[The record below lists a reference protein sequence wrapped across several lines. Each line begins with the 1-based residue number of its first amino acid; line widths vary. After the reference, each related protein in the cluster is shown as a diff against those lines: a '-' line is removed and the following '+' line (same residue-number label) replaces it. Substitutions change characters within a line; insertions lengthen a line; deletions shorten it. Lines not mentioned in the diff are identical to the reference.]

1 MNWQTIWSIY
11 FTADKWQYLRLCG
24 NWSDINQQTVKY
36 ESFTMVLN
44 CVFVLAPARKWSS
57 PLQAVWETQPG
68 RDSIRAAMQIV
79 LWAFKGNGSQ
89 SGDCVQI
96 CWLLFWRGQAFFF
109 FFLSC
114 IYTEEVRLSF
124 LLVIHN
130 VMITMFQNT
139 LRARCAA
146 FLGQILTTGEQ
157 IEQNTIIATLRSP
170 TPTT

>member
-1 MNWQTIWSIY
+1 MAGELTWQVLLYGRRMQRNHMSAEQMNWQTIWSIY

-24 NWSDINQQTVKY
+24 NWSDINQQTVKN

-57 PLQAVWETQPG
+57 LLQAVWETEPG

-109 FFLSC
+109 LILYLHWRSAA
-114 IYTEEVRLSF
+114 
-124 LLVIHN
+124 VISVSH
-130 VMITMFQNT
+130 
-139 LRARCAA
+139 
-146 FLGQILTTGEQ
+146 
-157 IEQNTIIATLRSP
+157 P
-170 TPTT
+170 